1 VVGAGVVG
9 TTVEFYDF
17 FLYGAA
23 AATVFG
29 PLFFPNAQGP
39 LAGGDP
45 QCLNGGPRPSSIS
58 SWLRPAV

>member
-1 VVGAGVVG
+1 MPEAAIAFRRGRLAKVVGAGVVG

-29 PLFFPNAQGP
+29 PLFFPNAQG
-39 LAGGDP
+39 LLGV
-45 QCLNGGPRPSSIS
+45 CWRC
-58 SWLRPAV
+58 